1 MGGIVSQGNLSIKT
15 TDLQNDAGVILTEKQ
30 ATLDATRFSNIAGTL
45 FALDTLALATHSDSD
60 NRQGIIQGSGIVLDT
75 HGYQLDNREGTLYSL
90 AAMQLAT
97 AGLNNQNGT
106 LGTKGDFSLLATSLD
121 NRSGGRLVGEQ
132 GMALTLDRLDNQ
144 DGQIQSLGELV
155 VNAVSGAIDNTR
167 GLIRSGA
174 TVTLN
179 AASLL
184 NRNTQA
190 EEKGIEG
197 LDVTIHSQQLE
208 NAQGTVLAGKTLSIT
223 NVGTLDNTQGELS
236 AAGKLSLSGAA
247 MRLLNT
253 DGVVIGGERV
263 NIDAS
268 DVTGDGQLLSLGDM
282 ALRTR
287 QAFNNTGDII
297 ANGSVTFTTPGR
309 VTNAGN
315 LLAGTTLDLTATS
328 LFNAASG
335 EIAAGATWLSVA
347 GSLDNY
353 GLIDGSQTWLR
364 AGTLTNAGT
373 GRIYGDH
380 LSLQATTLNNLAQGG
395 KAATLAGR
403 QRVDIGADTIN
414 NRDHAL
420 IYSDGALAIGGQ
432 IDAVVLPPVRR
443 RR

>member
-1 MGGIVSQGNLSIKT
+1 
-15 TDLQNDAGVILTEKQ
+15 
-30 ATLDATRFSNIAGTL
+30 
-45 FALDTLALATHSDSD
+45 
-60 NRQGIIQGSGIVLDT
+60 
-75 HGYQLDNREGTLYSL
+75 
-90 AAMQLAT
+90 
-97 AGLNNQNGT
+97 
-106 LGTKGDFSLLATSLD
+106 
-121 NRSGGRLVGEQ
+121 
-132 GMALTLDRLDNQ
+132 
-144 DGQIQSLGELV
+144 
-155 VNAVSGAIDNTR
+155 
-167 GLIRSGA
+167 
-174 TVTLN
+174 
-179 AASLL
+179 
-184 NRNTQA
+184 
-190 EEKGIEG
+190 
-197 LDVTIHSQQLE
+197 
-208 NAQGTVLAGKTLSIT
+208 
-223 NVGTLDNTQGELS
+223 
-236 AAGKLSLSGAA
+236 

-253 DGVVIGGERV
+253 DGVVISGERV

-432 IDAVVLPPVRR
+432 IDARGFATGQAKTLNNHSATIESADDMALSIGLINNVNDRFSTDVALISSEEMHEYQHRGSPDR
-443 RR
+443 